1 MRNPDPSKEHRQIFL
16 AGTPNSGKSSIFNKL
31 TGLRQKVA
39 NYPGVT
45 VEKHSG
51 LGKWKEESFMFHDLP
66 GCYSLYPV
74 SQDERVVLESLL
86 VQSREGKKDIVVL
99 VLNASQL
106 QRSLLLLSQIVDLGF
121 PVIAALNMVDTA
133 EEEFKQI
140 HVEKLKSILQIPLI
154 KVNGRTGDG
163 LDSLMDLIS
172 KKEITQRAPFIS
184 KSHYDSV
191 ITNAVKG
198 KVGLDN
204 IYAAY
209 LLACQHGK
217 SVFLGAQEFLN
228 LEEGKTFQ
236 SIRAEVEDK
245 QERILMLRTLMI
257 GVEERVGQEQRF
269 IDKVDS
275 VLTHRLWGSL
285 IFLGVLFLLFQL
297 VFAWATPMMETIDTG
312 FAWIGES
319 LREILPDAALTDLL
333 IDGILTGIG
342 GILIFIPQIALL
354 FGLVAILEES
364 GYMSRAVYLS
374 DKLMNKTGLN
384 GRSIVSLISGVACAV
399 PAIMATRTI
408 GNWKERLITILVT
421 PFITCSARLPV
432 YLILIAF
439 IMPAEARFLGFSL
452 QGIVMFGLYMLGVLT
467 ALISAYALSRIIKSK
482 ESSFLMLE
490 LPSYQAPQLRN
501 VLMTVFEKCKV
512 FVFEAGKVI
521 LVISVILWALS
532 SYGPTEDMRFAE
544 SSALAEF
551 ESGKIPEA
559 ELDNEIASRKLEASY
574 VGQMGKFMEPA
585 IRPLGFDWKMGI
597 ALVTSFAA
605 REVFVSTMATIYA
618 AGSVDD
624 DGRIISLLR
633 NEKDRVTG
641 EPVYTPIRALSLLLF
656 YVFALQCMST
666 LAVVKRETNSW
677 WIPIGQFFAM
687 TGLAYLV
694 SLFVYQIFS

>member
-1 MRNPDPSKEHRQIFL
+1 MSAEKSRQSQIFL
-16 AGTPNSGKSSIFNKL
+16 AGTPNSGKTSIFNRL

-45 VEKHSG
+45 VERHSG
-51 LGKWKEESFMFHDLP
+51 ITQFQGKDYLIHDLP

-74 SQDERVVLESLL
+74 SADERVVLDSFLA
-86 VQSREGKKDIVVL
+86 QSREKKKELVVL

-133 EEEFKQI
+133 EDESKQI
-140 HVEKLKSILQIPLI
+140 NMERLKTMLEIPLVRI
-154 KVNGRTGDG
+154 NGRTGEG
-163 LDSLMDLIS
+163 LDELMNLIS
-172 KKEITQRAPFIS
+172 TGDISLRSPFIS
-184 KSHYDSV
+184 HSHYDSV
-191 ITNAVKG
+191 TTRDVQEQ
-198 KVGLDN
+198 VGLDN
-204 IYAAY
+204 IYAAS

-217 SVFLGAQEFLN
+217 SVYIGTRQFLAMKEAGIFHP
-228 LEEGKTFQ
+228 
-236 SIRAEVEDK
+236 IRAEVEDK
-245 QERILMLRTLMI
+245 QERIVALKNLLK
-257 GVEERVGQEQRF
+257 GVEERVGQERRL
-269 IDKVDS
+269 IDKVDA
-275 VLTHRLWGSL
+275 VLTHKLWGSI
-285 IFLGVLFLLFQL
+285 IFLAVLFLLFQL
-297 VFAWATPMMETIDTG
+297 VFAWATPLMETIDG
-312 FAWIGES
+312 AFAWIGES
-319 LREILPDAALTDLL
+319 LSKVLPESALRDLL

-342 GILIFIPQIALL
+342 GIVIFIPQIALL

-374 DKLMNKTGLN
+374 DKLMNKAGLN

-439 IMPAEARFLGFSL
+439 IVPAEARFLGFSM
-452 QGIVMFGLYMLGVLT
+452 QGIIMFGLYMLGALT
-467 ALISAYALSRIIKSK
+467 ALVSAYFLSRIIKTK

-490 LPSYQAPQLRN
+490 LPAYQKPQFRN
-501 VLMTVFEKCKV
+501 VLLTVYEKCKV

-532 SYGPTEDMRFAE
+532 SYGPRADMASVDIVVQQE
-544 SSALAEF
+544 VDAGIINLDEQENELA
-551 ESGKIPEA
+551 A
-559 ELDNEIASRKLEASY
+559 RKLEASY
-574 VGQMGKFMEPA
+574 VGQMGKFMEPVIA
-585 IRPLGFDWKMGI
+585 PLGFDWKMGI

-618 AGSVDD
+618 AGSADD

-633 NEKDRVTG
+633 NEKDRITG
-641 EPVYTPIRALSLLLF
+641 EPVYTPVRSLSLLLF

-677 WIPIGQFFAM
+677 LIPIAQFIAM
-687 TGLAYLV
+687 TGMAYLA
-694 SLFVYQIFS
+694 SLFVFQAFS